1 MTGTPVLVVGGAGYI
16 GSHVTLE
23 LIACGHRVVV
33 LDDLSTGRP
42 DLVPA
47 GASFV
52 RGNIGDAGLVRRT
65 LAEHG
70 CASVMM
76 FAGSIIVSESFQQ
89 PLPYWRNNMGA
100 GFAFLDTCIGAG
112 VRHFVYSSTAAVYG
126 TPDRLPIPEDAA
138 LRPIS
143 PYGRS
148 KLALEWALADA
159 CSCGGMRFAALRY
172 FNVAGADA
180 AGRSGQVSPVASH
193 LIKIAVE
200 AAAGKRAGLSIYG
213 DDYPTPDGTC
223 IRDYIHVSDLADAHV
238 LALGH
243 LERGGDSL
251 IANCG
256 YGRGFSVR
264 EVLDAVQRVA
274 GRQFAIDI
282 GPRRRG
288 DPPALVADS
297 SLLKQVLGWV
307 PKRNDLDLIIGSAL
321 EWESRDP

>member
-1 MTGTPVLVVGGAGYI
+1 MTTAILIAGGAGYI
-16 GSHVTLE
+16 GSHVALA
-23 LIACGHRVVV
+23 LCDAGRKVVV
-33 LDDLSTGRP
+33 LDDLSTGRR

-47 GASFV
+47 AATFIEGD
-52 RGNIGDAGLVRRT
+52 IGDRDLVRRV

-70 CASVMM
+70 CTGLMM
-76 FAGSIIVSESFQQ
+76 FAGSIIVSESFQM
-89 PLPYWRNNMGA
+89 PLPYWRNNAAA
-100 GFAFLDTCIGAG
+100 GLAFLETCVAAG
-112 VRHFVYSSTAAVYG
+112 IRHFVYSSTAAVYG
-126 TPDRLPIPEDAA
+126 TPDRLPVAEEAT

-159 CSCGGMRFAALRY
+159 CEVAPTRFAALRY

-180 AGRSGQVSPVASH
+180 DLRSGQVSPVATH

-200 AAAGKRAGLSIYG
+200 AAAGKRDGMTVFG

-238 LALGH
+238 LALAH
-243 LERGGDSL
+243 LEAGGDSL

-256 YGRGFSVR
+256 YGHGFSVR
-264 EVLDAVQRVA
+264 EVIEAVKRVS
-274 GRQFAIDI
+274 GRDFPVGL

-297 SLLKQVLGWV
+297 ARLKRMLGWT
-307 PKRNDLDLIIGSAL
+307 PKRDDLDLIIRSAF
-321 EWESRDP
+321 EWETK